1 MTDRPVFWPHFSSP
15 IRSTALTARLGR
27 LLGIAIG
34 ICLLTGILSHY
45 QYGPWRWLPE
55 PASPVWGFRFT
66 QGLHVA
72 TGTAAIPLVLI
83 KLWSIYPNLFRWPPV
98 RSIKHAVE
106 RGSVGVLVAATLV
119 QLATGFANAL
129 NWYPFRWDFVPV
141 HWGLAWVVAGS
152 VLLHIGVKLPDIV
165 YGLQTRVADGDVLTE
180 IPWNDNPVSHSN
192 AGQVPPPPTPALSR
206 RGVLTV
212 TGLGLGAVVLTTVGQ
227 TLKPLEPIGLL
238 AIRQPHR
245 GPQGVP
251 VNRTAEQAQVMQ
263 TAMDPAWTLQ
273 LTGPTPFSVSRA
285 EVEALAQAQAWF
297 PIACVEGWSALAHWR
312 GVRLIDLVRRAGGGP
327 TPWSGSIRWNRSAS
341 TPRRSSGRS
350 FRPPCWPPT

>member
-206 RGVLTV
+206 RGVLAV

-227 TLKPLEPIGLL
+227 T
-238 AIRQPHR
+238 
-245 GPQGVP
+245 
-251 VNRTAEQAQVMQ
+251 AEA
-263 TAMDPAWTLQ
+263 AGADRPACDPAAASRSAGRAGEPDGRA
-273 LTGPTPFSVSRA
+273 GPGDADRDGSGLDAPTDRRRHRSRSPVPRSRHWLRHRPGSRSPASRA
-285 EVEALAQAQAWF
+285 
-297 PIACVEGWSALAHWR
+297 
-312 GVRLIDLVRRAGGGP
+312 GVRWP
-327 TPWSGSIRWNRSAS
+327 TGAVSG
-341 TPRRSSGRS
+341 
-350 FRPPCWPPT
+350 